1 MTSSSVEWLMP
12 KILELSLQL
21 SLSRISQ
28 RTCELEILKLFQ
40 QAKEMEEDYKY
51 EAYKEGLFNGITAYV
66 TNDEKL
72 SLEELHNKALNKK
85 KEL

>member
-1 MTSSSVEWLMP
+1 MKQQTPVEWLFEQVWITSGEDLP
-12 KILELSLQL
+12 ELLE
-21 SLSRISQ
+21 
-28 RTCELEILKLFQ
+28 

-72 SLEELHNKALNKK
+72 SLEELHNKTLNKK
-85 KEL
+85 KKL